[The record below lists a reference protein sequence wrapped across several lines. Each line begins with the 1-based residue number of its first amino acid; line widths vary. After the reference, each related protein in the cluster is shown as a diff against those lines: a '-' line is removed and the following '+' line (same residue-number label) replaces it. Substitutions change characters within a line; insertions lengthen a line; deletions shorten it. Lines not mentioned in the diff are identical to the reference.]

1 MQVPID
7 TWPKSADRMLE
18 VVGSVILVTHIIALF
33 LLVLWFGLGKP
44 STLAEFR
51 TRLKAAMRG
60 QPLPERVRGP
70 KYETRIYMPTGPG
83 LPPRGSMERKAMISR
98 AEARK
103 NGEPGR

>member
-18 VVGSVILVTHIIALF
+18 VVGSVILATHIIALI
-33 LLVLWFGLGKP
+33 LLVWWFGVGKP
-44 STLAEFR
+44 STVAEFWSR
-51 TRLKAAMRG
+51 TKAALRG
-60 QPLPERVRGP
+60 QPLPQKVRGP

-103 NGEPGR
+103 NGEPGA

>member
-18 VVGSVILVTHIIALF
+18 VVGSFILATHIIALI

-44 STLAEFR
+44 SSMSEFWER
-51 TRLKAAMRG
+51 FKAGVRG
-60 QPLPERVRGP
+60 QPLPQRKRGP
-70 KYETRIYMPTGPG
+70 VYETRIYEPTGPR
-83 LPPRGSMERKAMISR
+83 LPARGTMERKAMISR
-98 AEARK
+98 MEAKK